1 MMRRTKMRTV
11 GVALLA
17 VLSGSATSFAITA
30 AGLREALGGDD
41 KVTVVDLR
49 ANHLYQKSH
58 VPGAI
63 NIPHRVVA
71 AKSLPPLGRVV
82 VYCDGL
88 GSTYAP
94 ACVAALN
101 AKPGIE
107 AEALEGGYAAWQTE
121 VGETTK
127 ASGMTKGNGVAV
139 ITYDKL
145 VASGGA
151 DMIVVDLS
159 KSGVVGSGVAGD
171 KRAKGEAFSVKGFCQ
186 KKLPGANVTRNVD
199 GYLKRHRDGL
209 LVLVDD
215 DNETAMRKAVHL
227 RASGYKRVVVLAGGA
242 EILKR
247 GGRSGLKRVGTSI
260 GITDRG
266 AVREATEGGEE

>member
-1 MMRRTKMRTV
+1 MKMRAM

-17 VLSGSATSFAITA
+17 LLSGSATSFAITA
-30 AGLREALGGDD
+30 AGLREALDGEQ

-49 ANHLYQKSH
+49 SNHLFQESH
-58 VPGAI
+58 IPGAI
-63 NIPHRVVA
+63 NISHRVVER
-71 AKSLPPLGRVV
+71 KSLPPLGRVV

-94 ACVAALN
+94 ACVVALN
-101 AKPGIE
+101 AKPGIQ

-121 VGETTK
+121 AGETTQ
-127 ASGMTKGNGVAV
+127 ATGMKEGNGVAV

-145 VASGGA
+145 VASGGE

-159 KSGVVGSGVAGD
+159 RGEAKANGGAVGD
-171 KRAKGEAFSVKGFCQ
+171 KGKKGTAFTVKGFCQ
-186 KKLPGANVTRNVD
+186 TKLPGANMTSNVD

-215 DNETAMRKAVHL
+215 DNETAMRKAVRL

-247 GGRSGLKRVGTSI
+247 GGRAGSKRIGTSV

-266 AVREATEGGEE
+266 AVGEATEEGEE